1 MGNSRVETL
10 LGSILT
16 GEDLGIEKPASR
28 VEELLKGIYDEG
40 GGGGGSG
47 TMNYEELHNL
57 PRINGEEIKGDHDLE
72 YYSPNETAE
81 PLDEGDEQTLL
92 NILDD

>member
-16 GEDLGIEKPASR
+16 GDDIGIQKPASR

-40 GGGGGSG
+40 GGGGGG
-47 TMNYEELHNL
+47 TTNYESLHNKPKL
-57 PRINGEEIKGDHDLE
+57 NGVTLQGDHSLD
-72 YYSPNETAE
+72 YYAPDETAE
-81 PLDEGDEQTLL
+81 PISEESEDTLLDILDE
-92 NILDD
+92 

>member
-16 GEDLGIEKPASR
+16 GEDLGIEKPSSR

-40 GGGGGSG
+40 GGGGSG
-47 TMNYEELHNL
+47 TMNYEALNNL
-57 PRINGEEIKGDHDLE
+57 PKINGVVVKGNHDLE
-72 YYSPNETAE
+72 YYAPDETAE
-81 PLDEGDEQTLL
+81 PLDEVDEQELL
-92 NILDD
+92 DILDD

>member
-1 MGNSRVETL
+1 MGNSRIETL

-16 GEDLGIEKPASR
+16 GEDEGIEKPASR

-40 GGGGGSG
+40 GGGGGG
-47 TMNYEELHNL
+47 TTNYESLHNKPKL
-57 PRINGEEIKGDHDLE
+57 NGVTLQGDHSLE
-72 YYSPNETAE
+72 YYAPDETAE
-81 PLDEGDEQTLL
+81 PLDEGDEQELI

>member
-16 GEDLGIEKPASR
+16 GEDLGIQKPASR

-40 GGGGGSG
+40 GGGGGG
-47 TMNYEELHNL
+47 TSNYESLNNL
-57 PRINGEEIKGDHDLE
+57 PKINGVVIKGDHTLDH
-72 YYSPNETAE
+72 YAPDETAE
-81 PLDEGDEQTLL
+81 PLGEEEANELL
-92 NILDD
+92 SILDE